1 MKAFIETRQSK
12 ERTCKETTGKNPK
25 SMLLMASLFPSLVGM
40 TVAGFSE
47 ERPYWTPP
55 QYSRS
60 PDPFPLHEIARSYG
74 ITEALERSPQFERAA
89 ETRKEVEKLMEA
101 QRRDRELRKKVA
113 ELANTSYK
121 LYQRLNNP
129 SEIHADTPEL
139 AKQCEKLS
147 KAIRKLLR

>member
-1 MKAFIETRQSK
+1 MTA
-12 ERTCKETTGKNPK
+12 
-25 SMLLMASLFPSLVGM
+25 ALFPILVGI

-47 ERPYWTPP
+47 DTPYWTSP

-60 PDPFPLHEIARSYG
+60 PDLLPLHEIAQRYG
-74 ITEALERSPQFERAA
+74 IAEALAISLQLDRAA
-89 ETRKEVEKLMEA
+89 AARRELEKLREA

-129 SEIHADTPEL
+129 SEIHADTGEL

-147 KAIRKLLR
+147 KAIRGLLR